1 MGDVLKFR
9 TAAELEADNNDWEV
23 LRKLKEA
30 HPGVPFSPVPVGV
43 AFGLC
48 GVDDGSDLVWEQ
60 SSMPDE
66 SGRAEFTGTEAGEA
80 VDEVVKIVQGLF
92 RCTPF
97 ANAKRRPVSE

>member
-9 TAAELEADNNDWEV
+9 TAAELEADPWQTLE
-23 LRKLKEA
+23 RLKREN
-30 HPGVPFSPVPVGV
+30 PGIPFSPVPISV

-60 SSMPDE
+60 SGMPDE

-80 VDEVVKIVQGLF
+80 VDEVVKIVQGLL